1 MAGTTLWKG
10 YVHFGDTDVP
20 VKLRASVREERI
32 QFHLLHK
39 RDGARLRQQMVCAY
53 EKKPVPGKEQTKGFE
68 LEEGKYLLIDPEE
81 VEQTAPESSRM
92 IEVHEFVKTG
102 QVDSL
107 LLDRLYYLEP
117 DLADIRGPEFNA
129 LVKALE
135 ELHVAGICTWTM
147 RKRSYLGA
155 LQVRGK
161 TLRLS
166 TLRYADELILPTSLN
181 LQKVPLSDKELKIG
195 MELLEK
201 LTAPFA
207 PEKFQNEH
215 QEKLREMIAKK
226 ARGEKILILPPRRL
240 EPTESDQLLQAL
252 EASLR
257 KAA

>member
-1 MAGTTLWKG
+1 
-10 YVHFGDTDVP
+10 
-20 VKLRASVREERI
+20 
-32 QFHLLHK
+32 
-39 RDGARLRQQMVCAY
+39 
-53 EKKPVPGKEQTKGFE
+53 
-68 LEEGKYLLIDPEE
+68 
-81 VEQTAPESSRM
+81 
-92 IEVHEFVKTG
+92 
-102 QVDSL
+102 
-107 LLDRLYYLEP
+107 
-117 DLADIRGPEFNA
+117 
-129 LVKALE
+129 VKALE

-166 TLRYADELILPTSLN
+166 TLRYADELIQPTSLN